1 MNTLIDEPKIGQL
14 SKKDVVSSLNSLSM
28 PRFGKRT
35 LKKSKSDEIH
45 HQINELKGKD
55 NLSA

>member
-35 LKKSKSDEIH
+35 LKKSDEIH
-45 HQINELKGKD
+45 HQINELKGND

>member
-35 LKKSKSDEIH
+35 LKESKSDEIH
-45 HQINELKGKD
+45 HQISGLKGKGT
-55 NLSA
+55 LSA